1 MTKIL
6 SCAAVLGLLVA
17 SSSSVLAKGPGGQ
30 GGGASHFTPAFESRQ
45 PAGHTTLTPVT
56 GLSGPKA
63 FAPGQQMNA
72 FGSGSGHG
80 ASVYAPG
87 FLK

>member
-1 MTKIL
+1 MIKVL

-17 SSSSVLAKGPGGQ
+17 SSSSVLAKGGGM
-30 GGGASHFTPAFESRQ
+30 GGGASSFSP
-45 PAGHTTLTPVT
+45 GHRAVGGPPT
-56 GLSGPKA
+56 SGPTA
-63 FAPGQQMNA
+63 GFPGASGYAPGRVYNEN
-72 FGSGSGHG
+72 GRTTGHG